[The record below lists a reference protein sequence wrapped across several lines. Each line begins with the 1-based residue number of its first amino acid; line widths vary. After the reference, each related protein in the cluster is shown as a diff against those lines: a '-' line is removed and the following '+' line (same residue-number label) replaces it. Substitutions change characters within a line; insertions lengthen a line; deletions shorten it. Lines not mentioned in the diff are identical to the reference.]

1 MSENNEEKKQSLT
14 SNKWRAVAVAA
25 LCLLIAVAVLYAL
38 GVGWKQDGTKEA
50 AVSPAAVTA
59 AADVKEAETPA
70 AAKPSADEMLSYW
83 TPESRT
89 RQELT
94 AYMAA
99 VTDESSP
106 DFIPVEDRIA
116 VFDFD
121 GTLFCETDPTYFDY
135 CLLKY
140 RVLEDPEYKDKAS
153 AFEKSV
159 AEEIASGTHASDLP
173 TRHGQAVASAFKG
186 MTLAEFSAY
195 VQEFKKQPMPHYEGM
210 NRGDGFYLPMLQIVN
225 YLEANDF
232 TVYVIS
238 GTDRLIV
245 RGIFENNV
253 MPLSPARIIGSDE
266 SLVSSNNTEGADGL
280 SYEYRPDDSV
290 VLGGD
295 FIIKNL
301 QYNKVAVIA
310 KEIGQQPVLS
320 FGNSSGDYSMA
331 EYTVS
336 NNPHK
341 ALAFMLCCD
350 DLDRENG
357 NTKKADS
364 MVEKCA
370 DMGWIPVSMK
380 NDWTTIYGDSVK
392 YVK

>member
-1 MSENNEEKKQSLT
+1 MSESNEEKKQSLT

-153 AFEKSV
+153 DFEKSV

>member
-1 MSENNEEKKQSLT
+1 MSENKEEKKQSPAA
-14 SNKWRAVAVAA
+14 NKWRAVAVAA
-25 LCLLIAVAVLYAL
+25 LCLLVAVAVLYAL
-38 GVGWKQDGTKEA
+38 GVGWKQDGTKA
-50 AVSPAAVTA
+50 ATASPAAVT

-99 VTDESSP
+99 ITDKNSP

-121 GTLFCETDPTYFDY
+121 GTLFCETDPAYFDY

-140 RVLEDPEYKDKAS
+140 RVLDDPEYKDKAS
-153 AFEKSV
+153 DFEKSV

-173 TRHGQAVASAFKG
+173 IRHGQAVASAFKG
-186 MTLAEFSAY
+186 MTIPEFSAY
-195 VQEFKKQPMPHYEGM
+195 IQEFKKQPMPHYEGM

-245 RGIFENNV
+245 RGIYENAP
-253 MPLSPARIIGSDE
+253 MKTSPARLIGSDE
-266 SLVSSNNTEGADGL
+266 SLIPRKNAENADGL
-280 SYEYRPDDSV
+280 NYEYQPGDSV
-290 VLGGD
+290 VLGGE

-364 MVEKCA
+364 MYEKCA

-392 YVK
+392 YIK

>member
-153 AFEKSV
+153 DFEKSV

-364 MVEKCA
+364 MAEKCD

-392 YVK
+392 YVQ

>member
-1 MSENNEEKKQSLT
+1 MQDKEAKKALSAK
-14 SNKWRAVAVAA
+14 NWRAIAVTA
-25 LCLLIAVAVLYAL
+25 LCLLAAVAVLYAL
-38 GVGWKQDGTKEA
+38 GVGWKQEPA
-50 AVSPAAVTA
+50 NQAPAATQAAQEQVTEE
-59 AADVKEAETPA
+59 K
-70 AAKPSADEMLSYW
+70 KPSAAEMLSYW

-99 VTDESSP
+99 ITDETSP
-106 DFIPVEDRIA
+106 NFIPVQDRIA

-121 GTLFCETDPTYFDY
+121 GTLFCETDPAYFDY

-140 RVLEDPEYKDKAS
+140 RVLDDPDYKDKAS
-153 AFEKSV
+153 DFEKEV
-159 AEEIASGTHASDLP
+159 AEEIASGKHASDLP

-186 MTLAEFSAY
+186 MTLPEFSAY
-195 VQEFKKQPMPHYEGM
+195 IQEFKKQPMPHYEGM
-210 NRGDGFYLPMLQIVN
+210 NRGDGFYLPMLQIVD

-245 RGIFENNV
+245 RGIYENAP
-253 MPLSPARIIGSDE
+253 MKISPARLIGSDE
-266 SLVSSNNTEGADGL
+266 SLIPSKNAERADGL
-280 SYEYRPDDSV
+280 NYEYQPGDNV
-290 VLGGD
+290 VLGGE

-331 EYTVS
+331 EYVVS
-336 NNPHK
+336 NNPHR

-357 NTKKADS
+357 NEKKAQAMYD
-364 MVEKCA
+364 KCA
-370 DMGWIPVSMK
+370 DMDWIPISMK

-392 YVK
+392 YIK